1 MELGWKDAASNG
13 VSVAKRAE
21 RAKGKCQKKIQG
33 TQRNIIAQGPWA
45 GKGPYRESVPS
56 GTPLALGEDVTQE
69 GKHWQAKLFMLYLW
83 HFLCPAYLDPG
94 IEDIQKGQGVSQ
106 RAPQASPGCQA
117 VQVIASPA
125 PVQEGRGHAEDR
137 GNGERRGSQVQ
148 ERPQHQHLPCR
159 GRECMRQQAVPTQAA
174 TPPCYERPH

>member
-1 MELGWKDAASNG
+1 MPKEDPEKYYCTRALGW
-13 VSVAKRAE
+13 E
-21 RAKGKCQKKIQG
+21 RTLQG
-33 TQRNIIAQGPWA
+33 ER
-45 GKGPYRESVPS
+45 VPS
-56 GTPLALGEDVTQE
+56 GTPLAVEEDVTQE
-69 GKHWQAKLFMLYLW
+69 GKDWQAELFMLYLW

-106 RAPQASPGCQA
+106 WAPQASPGCQA
-117 VQVIASPA
+117 VQVTASPA
-125 PVQEGRGHAEDR
+125 PVQEGRGHAEDS

-174 TPPCYERPH
+174 TPPCYERPHQHFPAKSSTMPTPGNSI